1 MRRYSIFCNMCG
13 REIRMEK
20 DMLQEGV
27 LSVRQKWGC
36 LSDKDGET
44 HSFDLCE
51 KCYDR
56 LISQFKIP
64 VMIKK
69 ETEFME

>member
-1 MRRYSIFCNMCG
+1 MCG

-27 LSVRQKWGC
+27 LSVRQKWGYF
-36 LSDKDGET
+36 SDKDGET

>member
-1 MRRYSIFCNMCG
+1 MD
-13 REIRMEK
+13 K

-27 LSVRQKWGC
+27 LSVRQKWGYF
-36 LSDKDGET
+36 SDKDGET